1 MIAYCASRCAYCQS
15 PIVSGQRWVR
25 EKIYDPAVDGR
36 DASYL
41 RYHSEPFAGEKE
53 SCWEKHRML
62 QEIARTTYAT

>member
-1 MIAYCASRCAYCQS
+1 MIAYCASRCAYCQF

-41 RYHSEPFAGEKE
+41 RYHSEPFAGRRKLLGEAPN
-53 SCWEKHRML
+53 L
-62 QEIARTTYAT
+62 QEIARTTYAA